1 MVMVGLL
8 KFCVTRGKRDAEND
22 QKREGTK
29 KGKRIRDNGDGDGR
43 FTEILCDG
51 RGLSLSLSWIKG
63 EVCAKILIGA
73 QETNANLER
82 QWETGTY
89 TAVSTPCLPAER
101 PKLLAPTPPREN
113 FSFRFVSPWAQGQG
127 TGAVQL
133 DANVNY
139 VVCTCLSKCKP
150 RIMNEQN

>member
-1 MVMVGLL
+1 MVTNNNIMVSRGKKTLRTT
-8 KFCVTRGKRDAEND
+8 KKRYREPKRGKRYD
-22 QKREGTK
+22 
-29 KGKRIRDNGDGDGR
+29 RDNGDGR
-43 FTEILCDG
+43 FIEILCDG